1 MSETEKSEEKPENAK
16 KTGSSWRPWIILG
29 AIGGGVV
36 MVFFAVVMYSMA
48 SNMARMTDVIV
59 GMGRDMKSMAK
70 DMHSM
75 HITMVDLDESVDQMT
90 TEMKLIEGLMAEDM
104 DAMRVSI
111 QAMTGDIRNMSF
123 RITSMN
129 GQMGQMTYDIHRGQ
143 RAFTSPWGYAESMM
157 SPQY

>member
-1 MSETEKSEEKPENAK
+1 MSEANESGEKPGNSQ
-16 KTGSSWRPWIILG
+16 KTSHAWRPWIILG
-29 AIGGGVV
+29 ALGGGAV
-36 MVFFAVVMYSMA
+36 MVFFAVVMYAMA

-59 GMGRDMKSMAK
+59 GMGKNMESMAG

-75 HITMVDLDESVDQMT
+75 HITMVDIDESVDQMT
-90 TEMKLIEGLMAEDM
+90 AEMKFIEGLMAEDL

-129 GQMGQMTYDIHRGQ
+129 SQMGQMTYDIHRGQ
-143 RAFTSPWGYAESMM
+143 RAFTSPWGYAESMI